1 MAILDIVKH
10 PNTVLEQKC
19 ETVTKFD
26 KKLGV
31 LLDDM
36 HDTMVANDGVG
47 IAAPQIGQ
55 AIRVAIVDFGEGQE
69 PIEMINPEL
78 VLFEGADTD
87 VEGCLS
93 FPGVFGEVERH
104 DHVKIKA
111 QERDGSWYELE
122 AEGYEARAILH
133 EMDHLDGVL
142 FTSKIT
148 KYVTQEE
155 LDAMIAEADAQAR
168 AEEEEQV

>member
-1 MAILDIVKH
+1 MAIRLIVKH
-10 PNTVLEQKC
+10 PSDVLEKSC
-19 ETVTKFD
+19 APVTTFD
-26 KKLGV
+26 KNLGV

-36 HDTMVANDGVG
+36 YETMIEADGVG
-47 IAAPQIGQ
+47 IAAPQVGT
-55 AIRVAIVDFGEGQE
+55 AVRAAIVDFREGQD

-78 VLFEGADTD
+78 VLYEGSDTD
-87 VEGCLS
+87 IEGCLS
-93 FPGVFGEVERH
+93 FPGVFGEVERY
-104 DHVKIKA
+104 DHIKIKA

-155 LDAMIAEADAQAR
+155 LDEMIRLQ
-168 AEEEEQV
+168 EEEEESI

>member
-1 MAILDIVKH
+1 MSIRTVVKN
-10 PNTVLEQKC
+10 PNEVLETKC
-19 ETVTKFD
+19 QPVTAFD
-26 KKLGV
+26 KNLAI

-36 HDTMVANDGVG
+36 HETMVESDGVG
-47 IAAPQIGQ
+47 IAAPQVGV
-55 AIRVAIVDFGEGQE
+55 AIRAAIVDFREGQD

-78 VLFEGADTD
+78 VLFEGAETD
-87 VEGCLS
+87 IEGCLS
-93 FPGVFGEVERH
+93 FPGIFGEVERY
-104 DHVKIKA
+104 DHIKIKA

-122 AEGYEARAILH
+122 AEGYEARAIQH

-155 LDAMIAEADAQAR
+155 LDEIIRQQE
-168 AEEEEQV
+168 EEEEQV

>member
-1 MAILDIVKH
+1 MAIRPIVKH
-10 PNTVLEQKC
+10 PSDVLEKSC
-19 ETVTKFD
+19 APVTTFD
-26 KKLGV
+26 KNLAV

-36 HDTMVANDGVG
+36 YETMIEADGVG
-47 IAAPQIGQ
+47 IAAPQVGT
-55 AIRVAIVDFGEGQE
+55 AVRAAIVDFREGQD

-78 VLFEGADTD
+78 VLYEGSDTD
-87 VEGCLS
+87 IEGCLS
-93 FPGVFGEVERH
+93 FPGVFGEVERY
-104 DHVKIKA
+104 DHIKIKA

-155 LDAMIAEADAQAR
+155 LDEMIRLQ
-168 AEEEEQV
+168 EEEEEEV

>member
-1 MAILDIVKH
+1 MAILEIVKH
-10 PNTVLEQKC
+10 PHTVLEKKC

-26 KKLGV
+26 KKLGK

-36 HDTMVANDGVG
+36 LETMVENDGVG
-47 IAAPQIGQ
+47 IAAPQVNVAQ
-55 AIRVAIVDFGEGQE
+55 RVAIVDFNEGQE

-78 VLFEGADTD
+78 ALFEGLDTD
-87 VEGCLS
+87 IEGCLS
-93 FPGVFGEVERH
+93 FPGIFGEVERP
-104 DHVKIKA
+104 DHIKIKA

-133 EMDHLDGVL
+133 EMDHLDGIL
-142 FTSKIT
+142 FTSKIS

-155 LDAMIAEADAQAR
+155 LDAMIAEAEA
-168 AEEEEQV
+168 AEEERV

>member
-1 MAILDIVKH
+1 MSIRTVVKN
-10 PNTVLEQKC
+10 PNEVLETKC
-19 ETVTKFD
+19 QPVTAFD
-26 KKLGV
+26 KNLAI

-36 HDTMVANDGVG
+36 HETMVESDGVG
-47 IAAPQIGQ
+47 IAAPQVGV
-55 AIRVAIVDFGEGQE
+55 AIRAAIVDFREGQD

-78 VLFEGADTD
+78 VLFEGAETD
-87 VEGCLS
+87 IEGCLS
-93 FPGVFGEVERH
+93 FPGIFGEVERY
-104 DHVKIKA
+104 DHIKIKA

-122 AEGYEARAILH
+122 AEGYEARAIQH

-155 LDAMIAEADAQAR
+155 LDEMIRQQE
-168 AEEEEQV
+168 EEEEQV

>member
-1 MAILDIVKH
+1 MAIRPIVKH
-10 PNTVLEQKC
+10 PSEVLETKC
-19 ETVTKFD
+19 EKVTTFD
-26 KKLGV
+26 KNLGV

-36 HDTMVANDGVG
+36 YETMIEEDGVG
-47 IAAPQIGQ
+47 IAAPQVGT
-55 AIRVAIVDFGEGQE
+55 AVRAAIVDFREGQE

-78 VLFEGADTD
+78 VLYEGSDTD
-87 VEGCLS
+87 IEGCLS
-93 FPGVFGEVERH
+93 FPGIFGEVERY
-104 DHVKIKA
+104 DHIKIKA

-155 LDAMIAEADAQAR
+155 LDEMIRLQE
-168 AEEEEQV
+168 EEEEQV

>member
-1 MAILDIVKH
+1 MTIRPIVKH
-10 PNTVLEQKC
+10 PSDVLEKVC
-19 ETVTKFD
+19 EKVTNFD
-26 KKLGV
+26 KNLAV

-36 HDTMVANDGVG
+36 YETMIEEDGVG
-47 IAAPQIGQ
+47 IAAPQVGT
-55 AIRVAIVDFGEGQE
+55 AVRAAIVDFREGQD

-78 VLFEGADTD
+78 VLYEGRDTD
-87 VEGCLS
+87 IEGCLS
-93 FPGVFGEVERH
+93 FPGIFGEVERY
-104 DHVKIKA
+104 DHIKIKA

-148 KYVTQEE
+148 EYVTQEE
-155 LDAMIAEADAQAR
+155 LDEMIRLQ
-168 AEEEEQV
+168 EEEEEPV

>member
-1 MAILDIVKH
+1 MAIRTIVKH
-10 PNTVLEQKC
+10 PNKVLETNC
-19 ETVTKFD
+19 EAVTVFD
-26 KKLGV
+26 KNLSV

-36 HDTMVANDGVG
+36 HETMVESDGVG
-47 IAAPQIGQ
+47 IAAPQVGE
-55 AIRVAIVDFGEGQE
+55 AVRVAIVDFREGQE

-78 VLFEGADTD
+78 VLFEGAETD
-87 VEGCLS
+87 IEGCLS
-93 FPGVFGEVERH
+93 FPGVFGEVERY
-104 DHVKIKA
+104 DHIKIKA

-122 AEGYEARAILH
+122 AEDYEARAILH

-155 LDAMIAEADAQAR
+155 LDEMIRQQEE
-168 AEEEEQV
+168 EEEEQA

>member
-1 MAILDIVKH
+1 MAIRTIVKH
-10 PNTVLEQKC
+10 PNDVLEKEC
-19 ETVTKFD
+19 LPITTFD
-26 KKLGV
+26 KNLGV

-36 HDTMVANDGVG
+36 HETMIEADGVG
-47 IAAPQIGQ
+47 IAAPQVGV
-55 AIRVAIVDFGEGQE
+55 AVRVAIVDFREGQDR
-69 PIEMINPEL
+69 IELINPEL
-78 VLFEGADTD
+78 VLYEGADTD
-87 VEGCLS
+87 IEGCLS
-93 FPGVFGEVERH
+93 FPGIFGEVERY
-104 DHVKIKA
+104 DHIKIKA

-155 LDAMIAEADAQAR
+155 LDEMIRAQEE
-168 AEEEEQV
+168 EEEEQV

>member
-1 MAILDIVKH
+1 MAIRTIVKH
-10 PNTVLEQKC
+10 PDELLEKSCAKVTV
-19 ETVTKFD
+19 FD
-26 KKLGV
+26 KELAV

-36 HDTMVANDGVG
+36 YETMIEADGVG
-47 IAAPQIGQ
+47 IAAPQVGVS
-55 AIRVAIVDFGEGQE
+55 ARVAIVDFGEGQD

-87 VEGCLS
+87 IEGCLS
-93 FPGVFGEVERH
+93 FPGIFGEVERP

-148 KYVTQEE
+148 KYISQEE
-155 LDAMIAEADAQAR
+155 LDEILKAQ
-168 AEEEEQV
+168 EEEEPV